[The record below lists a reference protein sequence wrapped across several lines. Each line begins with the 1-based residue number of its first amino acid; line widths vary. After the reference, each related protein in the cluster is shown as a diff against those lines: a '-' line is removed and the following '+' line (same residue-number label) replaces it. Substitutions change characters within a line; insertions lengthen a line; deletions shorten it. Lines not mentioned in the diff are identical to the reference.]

1 MERQELALKLLE
13 MQFKL
18 DTFWE
23 SLISVGLNPGE
34 SLLSEIDPLTI
45 VGELYGLTS
54 EEDDDAFRS
63 EWSTFSE
70 RPNVAQAML
79 ARLEKRIGQEV

>member
-13 MQFKL
+13 MQVKL
-18 DTFWE
+18 DTFWQ
-23 SLISVGLNPGE
+23 SLIDVGLNPGE
-34 SLLSEIDPLTI
+34 SLLSEVDPLTI

-54 EEDDDAFRS
+54 EEADDAFRS
-63 EWSTFSE
+63 EWCTLNE

-79 ARLEKRIGQEV
+79 ASLEKRI